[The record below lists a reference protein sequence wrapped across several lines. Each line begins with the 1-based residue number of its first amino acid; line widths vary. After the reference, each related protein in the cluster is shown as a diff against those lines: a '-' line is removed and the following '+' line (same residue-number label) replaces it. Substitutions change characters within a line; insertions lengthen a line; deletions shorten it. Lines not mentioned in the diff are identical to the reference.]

1 MKDMKIERME
11 RIEEELNEKIDK
23 FLPPDRYEV
32 FLTGKAYLFQKGTY
46 FLVDNLVWSLGLAIF
61 LISLF
66 MAYLFRNFRMII
78 ISLIPN
84 LLPLLITAGLM
95 GFIGIPIKP
104 STILIFSIAFG
115 ISVDDTIHFLAKYRQ
130 ELQDNKWQIKKSVY
144 NSVRETGL
152 SMFYTSIVLFFGFSI
167 FIASDFGG
175 TVALGLLVS
184 VTLLFAMTA
193 NLLLL
198 PSLLL
203 SLERMITTRSFR
215 EPLIDILD
223 EEEDIELDALKIR
236 KES

>member
-1 MKDMKIERME
+1 
-11 RIEEELNEKIDK
+11 
-23 FLPPDRYEV
+23 
-32 FLTGKAYLFQKGTY
+32 
-46 FLVDNLVWSLGLAIF
+46 
-61 LISLF
+61 
-66 MAYLFRNFRMII
+66 
-78 ISLIPN
+78 
-84 LLPLLITAGLM
+84 
-95 GFIGIPIKP
+95 
-104 STILIFSIAFG
+104 
-115 ISVDDTIHFLAKYRQ
+115 
-130 ELQDNKWQIKKSVY
+130 
-144 NSVRETGL
+144 
-152 SMFYTSIVLFFGFSI
+152 MFYTSIVLFFGFSI

-236 KES
+236 KESNYERNYFGWWIWHAFTSSYFIGK

>member
-1 MKDMKIERME
+1 M
-11 RIEEELNEKIDK
+11 
-23 FLPPDRYEV
+23 V
-32 FLTGKAYLFQKGTY
+32 CLFQFVAWTKQREIRG
-46 FLVDNLVWSLGLAIF
+46 SLGSGRFRGHARLHLALGLGCYAKRF
-61 LISLF
+61 
-66 MAYLFRNFRMII
+66 FREVWAAPGHPGEFFSARRPRVAPPQ
-78 ISLIPN
+78 SRSSPWDLSQP
-84 LLPLLITAGLM
+84 PL
-95 GFIGIPIKP
+95 
-104 STILIFSIAFG
+104 
-115 ISVDDTIHFLAKYRQ
+115 
-130 ELQDNKWQIKKSVY
+130 E
-144 NSVRETGL
+144 
-152 SMFYTSIVLFFGFSI
+152 TSIFFGFSI